1 MLRRLL
7 SRKKYESGVNIGK
20 YSRVSK
26 DSQIGNHTYIGRHC
40 EIGKTKIGRYVSIA
54 NNVSI
59 GNGEHNLKRVSTS
72 SLFYDNPYA
81 ELTAG
86 DCTIESDVWIA
97 VDSIIRRGV
106 TVGFGAVV
114 GANSFANADVPAFA
128 IVVGSPA
135 RIVGYRFE
143 EEQRE
148 KIIASRWWD
157 NEPDVAKD
165 MMKALESEFS

>member
-7 SRKKYESGVNIGK
+7 SRKQFESDVNIGK

-26 DSQIGNHTYIGRHC
+26 DTQIGNHSYIGRHC
-40 EIGKTKIGRYVSIA
+40 SISKATIGRYVSIA

-59 GNGEHNLKRVSTS
+59 GNGEHNLNRVSTS
-72 SLFYDNPYA
+72 SMFYDDPYR

-86 DCTIESDVWIA
+86 DCIIESDVWIA
-97 VDSIIRRGV
+97 VDAIIRRGV

-114 GANSFANADVPAFA
+114 GANSFVNADVPAFA

-135 RIVGYRFE
+135 RIVGYRFDE
-143 EEQRE
+143 KQRQNILE
-148 KIIASRWWD
+148 SRWWTQ
-157 NEPDVAKD
+157 EPEAAKSIIA
-165 MMKALESEFS
+165 KLESEFG